1 MSSADHVGRD
11 PGPGEGANRRSFHPA
26 RGMAAGPTE
35 KIRRT
40 VTKVERYHS
49 GPAALPFT
57 VNAGSSAFAV
67 FYLPQKERSKHT

>member
-1 MSSADHVGRD
+1 MSSADHMGRD

-49 GPAALPFT
+49 RPAALPYT

-67 FYLPQKERSKHT
+67 FYLRRKKGMTHT